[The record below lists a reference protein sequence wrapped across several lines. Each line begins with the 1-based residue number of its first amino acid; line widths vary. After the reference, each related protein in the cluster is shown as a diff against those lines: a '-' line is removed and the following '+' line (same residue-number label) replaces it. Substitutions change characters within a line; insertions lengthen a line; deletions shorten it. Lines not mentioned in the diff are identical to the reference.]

1 MLISTQ
7 LSSGAAPDTE
17 QSVRLAKGAVNRG
30 KEEQTNKA
38 LTSIDLIVSAIVLT
52 LHADID
58 TGSGMVSFE
67 RWLKRSSLS
76 VFFDQFLLVFRRNQE
91 FRLNLFVSAG
101 TS

>member
-1 MLISTQ
+1 VN
-7 LSSGAAPDTE
+7 
-17 QSVRLAKGAVNRG
+17 QS

-76 VFFDQFLLVFRRNQE
+76 GFFDQFLLVFRRNQE
-91 FRLNLFVSAG
+91 FRRNRNQGKDQLIPRGTTNSPNCDGRGSAAREHAPAL
-101 TS
+101 